1 LNKRDVSELDPRIHA
16 SKLCC
21 FSQYTCRYRGEAVKL
36 DSRVNLM
43 VWQAAFLAGFA
54 VVYGIDNDY
63 SNNSL
68 AEMVLYNGFQR
79 LAWSLAL
86 GWVIFSCT
94 KGLSKQTIKPVL
106 FRMTDL

>member
-1 LNKRDVSELDPRIHA
+1 M
-16 SKLCC
+16 
-21 FSQYTCRYRGEAVKL
+21 KL
-36 DSRVNLM
+36 DTRVNLM

-63 SNNSL
+63 SDNSL
-68 AEMVLYNGFQR
+68 AELVIYNGLQR

-94 KGLSKQTIKPVL
+94 KGQSGLIIICSYNLYVHHLYT
-106 FRMTDL
+106 R

>member
-1 LNKRDVSELDPRIHA
+1 MATLLITIVIII
-16 SKLCC
+16 
-21 FSQYTCRYRGEAVKL
+21 TWWCRYRGQEVKL
-36 DSRVNLM
+36 DKRVNLL

-63 SNNSL
+63 VTTYDSL
-68 AEMVLYNGFQR
+68 TEMVLYNGFQR

-94 KGLSKQTIKPVL
+94 KGESFIWAGSASLVSYIY
-106 FRMTDL
+106 F

>member
-1 LNKRDVSELDPRIHA
+1 M
-16 SKLCC
+16 LCIYK
-21 FSQYTCRYRGEAVKL
+21 SSLTRRYRGEAVKL

-94 KGLSKQTIKPVL
+94 KGPSKNRSNR
-106 FRMTDL
+106 FY

>member
-1 LNKRDVSELDPRIHA
+1 M
-16 SKLCC
+16 
-21 FSQYTCRYRGEAVKL
+21 KL

-94 KGLSKQTIKPVL
+94 KGLSKKKTKLYRDYPLPLL
-106 FRMTDL
+106 FSVVQGIF

>member
-1 LNKRDVSELDPRIHA
+1 
-16 SKLCC
+16 
-21 FSQYTCRYRGEAVKL
+21 VKL

-94 KGLSKQTIKPVL
+94 KGLSKKKQSYTEITHYPFSLVL
-106 FRMTDL
+106 CKVYFDRSQRDSHAVHYI